1 MSKVM
6 IWLSWWVDSAVAA
19 YLLQQQG
26 HELIAGFMKNYADE
40 SNPHC
45 QTREDRDMAI
55 KVAQH
60 LGITT
65 FVIFDFR
72 KAYDERIVQYIYDG
86 YARGI
91 TPNPDVLCNSLIKFW
106 LFLDEATKLGCS
118 HVATGHYARVT
129 APQTSGN
136 SYYGLYKWVDTN
148 KDQSYFLSWLTQKQL
163 AQSLF
168 PLGNLT
174 KPEVRELAQQ
184 INLPNADRKDSQGI
198 CFIGKV
204 GMEDFLKKKIPAQPG
219 EIRDTHGKVLWTHAG
234 MHNYTIGQR
243 EGLWLAWG
251 PRYVV
256 NKDAKENVVI
266 VGHADAEELYHT
278 SLNATAW
285 HWVGAPRPFPL
296 VAQAKIRYR
305 QADQEVTLTSTDG
318 QQILATFTQPQRA
331 ITSWQII
338 AIYDGDELIASGSI
352 Q

>member
-6 IWLSWWVDSAVAA
+6 IGLSGGVDSAVAA

-40 SNPHC
+40 SNPNC

-72 KAYDERIVQYIYDG
+72 KAYDERIVQFIYDG
-86 YARGI
+86 YASGV
-91 TPNPDVLCNSLIKFW
+91 TPNPDVLCNSLIKFG
-106 LFLDEATKLGCS
+106 LFLEQATALGCS
-118 HVATGHYARVT
+118 HVATGHYARVV
-129 APQTSGN
+129 APTSDTNTYQLLKGI
-136 SYYGLYKWVDTN
+136 DTN
-148 KDQSYFLSWLTQKQL
+148 KDQSYFLSWLSQAQL
-163 AQSLF
+163 SQSLF
-168 PLGNLT
+168 PLGALT
-174 KPEVRELAQQ
+174 KPEVRKIAQD
-184 INLPNADRKDSQGI
+184 IWLPNADRKDSQGI

-204 GMEDFLKKKIPAQPG
+204 GMEEFLKKKIPVKQG
-219 EIRDTHGKVLWTHAG
+219 EICDTNGNILGMHDG

-243 EGLWLAWG
+243 EGLWLADW

-256 NKDAKENVVI
+256 NKDTKENRVI
-266 VGHADAEELYHT
+266 VGHADAEELFHE
-278 SLNATAW
+278 SLYATAR
-285 HWVGAPRPFPL
+285 HWVGAPRSFPFT
-296 VAQAKIRYR
+296 AKAKIRYR
-305 QADQEVTLTSTDG
+305 QPDQEVTLSSEDG
-318 QQILATFTQPQRA
+318 IHILATFTQPQRA

-338 AIYDGDELIASGSI
+338 AIYDGDALIANGSI

>member
-1 MSKVM
+1 MSKIM

-40 SNPHC
+40 SNPNC

-72 KAYDERIVQYIYDG
+72 KAYDERIVQYIYEG

-91 TPNPDVLCNSLIKFW
+91 TPNPDVLCNSLIKFG
-106 LFLDEATKLGCS
+106 LFLEEAIKLGCS
-118 HVATGHYARVT
+118 HVATGHYARVV
-129 APQTSGN
+129 APTSDNNTYQLLKGI
-136 SYYGLYKWVDTN
+136 DTN
-148 KDQSYFLSWLTQKQL
+148 KDQSYFLSWLSQEQL
-163 AQSLF
+163 SHSLF
-168 PLGNLT
+168 PLGTLT
-174 KPEVRELAQQ
+174 KPEVREMAHK

-204 GMEDFLKKKIPAQPG
+204 GMEDFLKKKIPVKIG
-219 EIRDTHGKVLWTHAG
+219 TICDSTGTILWQHEG

-243 EGLWLAWG
+243 EWLWLAWG
-251 PRYVV
+251 PRYVI
-256 NKDAKENVVI
+256 NKDVKENIII

-278 SLNATAW
+278 SLFATAW
-285 HWVGAPRPFPL
+285 HWIWTPRSFPFT
-296 VAQAKIRYR
+296 AQAKIRYR
-305 QADQEVTLTSTDG
+305 QVDQEVTLQSDDG
-318 QQILATFTQPQRA
+318 KQILATFSQPQRA

-338 AIYDGDELIASGSI
+338 AIYDGEELIASGSI